1 MKLCEKSDYSTLKK
15 NFFLKTEIKWKN
27 YSTFKMWK
35 KSFFYKSECQLKSNP
50 VKSETESL
58 GKEIFFQFQI

>member
-1 MKLCEKSDYSTLKK
+1 MKLCGKIIQHE
-15 NFFLKTEIKWKN
+15 
-27 YSTFKMWK
+27 KMWK
-35 KSFFYKSECQLKSNP
+35 KSFFYKSKCQFKSNP